1 MSGLRWI
8 FLVACLGSSVLV
20 AWSGRWEG
28 RLTLGN
34 HTWIVDLGR
43 APVWAPPPD
52 PPYARFQKDFTESE
66 GFPAEDT
73 PGFAIHRV
81 LKLDW
86 MAVDLLLY
94 LWAVTVASGLL
105 YLAMRGER
113 RDLIL
118 HLGLSAGIGL
128 TAGAAGCI
136 GLWLLFG
143 GWGAPSPEFFGAL
156 GLVGGV
162 VVGLGSFKRGSAVP
176 GAAADR
182 PLDTRYSE
190 P

>member
-1 MSGLRWI
+1 MYGLRWI
-8 FLVACLGSSVLV
+8 FLVACLGSAALV
-20 AWSGRWEG
+20 AWTGRWKG

-43 APVWAPPPD
+43 APVLAPPPD
-52 PPYARFQKDFTESE
+52 PPYARFQEDFTDSE
-66 GFPAEDT
+66 GFPAERT
-73 PGFAIHRV
+73 PGFTIQRV

-86 MAVDLLLY
+86 MVVDLLLY
-94 LWAVTVASGLL
+94 LWAITVASGLL
-105 YLAMRGER
+105 CLAMRGER

-128 TAGAAGCI
+128 TAGAAAYI

-143 GWGAPSPEFFGAL
+143 GWGPPSPELFGGL

-162 VVGLGSFKRGSAVP
+162 VVGLGSFRRGRAE
-176 GAAADR
+176 
-182 PLDTRYSE
+182 PLNCL
-190 P
+190 